1 MINQTIGHIILKGG
15 TSEELRKEF
24 PDFPI
29 SPTKDYFLKLGYRDS
44 TAKKYLIKLRQNDKA
59 QLDDSIKKTMEPS
72 ENSNSE
78 PKIKFLKSE
87 NVDFSNLL
95 VDTCALE
102 PKETRE
108 LLEQAK
114 YVTFIKATIEEMDKK
129 KNCKNAELAAKIR
142 LYTEK
147 ILFNPN
153 KYMLSSFP
161 GLNNENYPDNILL
174 QYLLIF
180 PKQIRPTLLTADKN
194 LAIKAQMW
202 DLPYILY
209 LIPKKANKK
218 VKQKEKRLGYGV
230 WEILEDDGTIYIINK
245 GFFPLTIIHQ
255 DGTETA
261 YTGEK
266 MRVVKGEQ
274 ICVAIKE
281 HKKIIPKYLEIK

>member
-29 SPTKDYFLKLGYRDS
+29 APTKDYFLKLGYQDS

-59 QLDDSIKKTMEPS
+59 QLDDSIKKAMKLS

-78 PKIKFLKSE
+78 PEIKFLKSE

-129 KNCKNAELAAKIR
+129 KNDWKNNAQLAAKIR
-142 LYTEK
+142 
-147 ILFNPN
+147 
-153 KYMLSSFP
+153 
-161 GLNNENYPDNILL
+161 
-174 QYLLIF
+174 
-180 PKQIRPTLLTADKN
+180 
-194 LAIKAQMW
+194 
-202 DLPYILY
+202 
-209 LIPKKANKK
+209 
-218 VKQKEKRLGYGV
+218 
-230 WEILEDDGTIYIINK
+230 
-245 GFFPLTIIHQ
+245 
-255 DGTETA
+255 
-261 YTGEK
+261 
-266 MRVVKGEQ
+266 
-274 ICVAIKE
+274 
-281 HKKIIPKYLEIK
+281 